1 MGFNF
6 IGTNSCSTYDIPQ
19 SNPNPKPDNFNI
31 NSTQTI
37 GRFLIVDITYNGCTN
52 FEGRKILVY
61 ENVHYTTL
69 KMLTNIDPHFSDN
82 PNYISPVARFRP
94 TNRGIAMALEFC
106 KSMTFRDYNIQ
117 KLPD

>member
-1 MGFNF
+1 MG
-6 IGTNSCSTYDIPQ
+6 IGIFSRSCSTYDVPQ

-31 NSTQTI
+31 NVIHTV
-37 GRFLIVDITYNGCTN
+37 GKFVVLDITYKDCTN

-61 ENVHYTTL
+61 EDVNFMTL
-69 KMLTNIDPHFSDN
+69 KMSTNIDPHFSDN

-106 KSMTFRDYNIQ
+106 KCMTYSNYNTG